1 MSYRGNVE
9 VNANGF
15 WAVPTEQDGTTL
27 LVHRSNI
34 DQFGPAYRLS
44 GAQQQQDVSS
54 YTAFLFPNLTL
65 GFGRDRIDSDSA
77 YETDEYRRFFDSTCE
92 TRFARDIRLGILS
105 EDSTETG
112 LEVIRASAS
121 FKNNLWALW
130 GDDSSTD
137 IVARLYDGSEEEW
150 AGGGDVSASS
160 NAGIAL
166 DLMAHKSN
174 LIALLVDGADG
185 NDVIV
190 RTSSDGASWSSV
202 INPYNPS
209 TLVGGGALNSNVSAH
224 ENIDAGLL
232 AEIGGEAVAAVWEE
246 GNGSIFFCSST
257 DGGANW
263 SAESPDVPAGSGVT
277 GLAVMAGM
285 DNEDKLYVGTREG
298 LWEVDTAP
306 STWTHRLL
314 FPMTAHIDNCRRMT
328 VHNGSLWF
336 AQGVDDNSPAP
347 IYRLT
352 NQTGIHDFQVGMGLN
367 TGDGLPL
374 DLLGSVHWMK
384 STGNFLFISVGG
396 GAASRNARVL
406 CHNGK
411 GWHSMVRH
419 GTANKEIQWIDV
431 SADDDATP
439 RLHYAVRT
447 SSSASDTK
455 FLEQPLAN
463 PQSGVS
469 IDRETSGYIDLPY
482 IDAGMPLISKSFLR
496 VGINAEDLSASTSNE
511 YINVDYG
518 EDDGSGGLNVRSNT
532 DLGNFLSGTSIITFA
547 SNAGL
552 SSRNLGLRINLIRD
566 GGTDTDT
573 PKLKDV
579 EIDALPHIPIV
590 QRFRL
595 RIDLVAS
602 AALED
607 TTVEAKIS
615 QLETATDSVIQVPFQ
630 YANMTRTY
638 VAIKSI
644 SYIEELVNP
653 GGDIRSVPDTNSQR
667 AGFADLVLEEVI

>member
-77 YETDEYRRFFDSTCE
+77 YEADEYRRFFDSTCE

-105 EDSTETG
+105 EYSTETG

-121 FKNNLWALW
+121 FKGNLWVLW
-130 GDDSSTD
+130 EDDSSTD
-137 IVARLYDGSEEEW
+137 IVARKYTGSSTSW
-150 AGGGDVSASS
+150 TGGGDVSTSS

-174 LIALLVDGADG
+174 LIALMVDGADG
-185 NDVIV
+185 NDLAA
-190 RTSSDGASWSSV
+190 RTSSDGASWSSR
-202 INPYNPS
+202 ITFPG

-232 AEIGGEAVAAVWEE
+232 AEIGGEAVAAIWEE
-246 GNGSIFFCSST
+246 GNGSIYFCSST

-396 GAASRNARVL
+396 GAASRHARVL

-439 RLHYAVRT
+439 RLHYAIRT

-566 GGTDTDT
+566 SGTDTDT

-579 EIDALPHIPIV
+579 EIDALPHIPIL

-602 AALED
+602 AALDD
-607 TTVEAKIS
+607 TTVETKIS

-667 AGFADLVLEEVI
+667 AGFADVVLEEVI